1 MNILVVCQH
10 YWPEPFPI
18 EDYCEEL
25 VRRGHTVS
33 VITGVPNYPM
43 GEIYKEYRNK
53 KARNQIHNGVTIHRT
68 LTIPRKHNVL
78 FSIIC

>member
-43 GEIYKEYRNK
+43 GEIYK
-53 KARNQIHNGVTIHRT
+53 
-68 LTIPRKHNVL
+68 
-78 FSIIC
+78 